1 MRLFCLSASQGLS
14 ACFTST
20 LLMPNSLD
28 HSVSAPLHNNSFLA
42 FATPLP
48 ALSRFSKLS
57 AAISGIKPSRP
68 VNRPNRLCQKAL
80 ASQTLSSQ
88 KLSN

>member
-1 MRLFCLSASQGLS
+1 
-14 ACFTST
+14 
-20 LLMPNSLD
+20 MPNSLD
-28 HSVSAPLHNNSFLA
+28 HSVSAHMRNTSFLA

-57 AAISGIKPSRP
+57 AAISGIKPSRAA
-68 VNRPNRLCQKAL
+68 NRPNRLCQTAL
-80 ASQTLSSQ
+80 SSQTLSSQ